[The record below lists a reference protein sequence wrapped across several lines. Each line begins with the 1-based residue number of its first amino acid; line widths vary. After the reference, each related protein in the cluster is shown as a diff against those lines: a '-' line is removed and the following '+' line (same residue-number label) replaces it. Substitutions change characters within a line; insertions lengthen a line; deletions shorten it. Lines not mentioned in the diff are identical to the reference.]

1 MHIGTK
7 YKSLCFQGCLHVN
20 RDQETISENNDTLG
34 NYLQAPVSR
43 REKYILGPLGPVH
56 PEIIPSTDDLI
67 QLYVSLVPRLGLL
80 GLNADKKII
89 II

>member
-1 MHIGTK
+1 M
-7 YKSLCFQGCLHVN
+7 HVN